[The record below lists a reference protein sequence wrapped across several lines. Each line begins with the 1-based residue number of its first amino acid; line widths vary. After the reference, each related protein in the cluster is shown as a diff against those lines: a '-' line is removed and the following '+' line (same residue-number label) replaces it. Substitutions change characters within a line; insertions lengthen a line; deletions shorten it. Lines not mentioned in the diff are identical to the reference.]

1 MPLFKTKVHIES
13 KPDTSQPIPLSI
25 LNSRLKGS
33 NVIFFWIIIVCI
45 VLLKLM
51 SLEQVVYG
59 IWESVLCVDV
69 GYVSVI
75 VVFSVLMLDMFPLL

>member
-1 MPLFKTKVHIES
+1 M
-13 KPDTSQPIPLSI
+13 
-25 LNSRLKGS
+25 
-33 NVIFFWIIIVCI
+33 CI

-51 SLEQVVYG
+51 SLEQVVQG
-59 IWESVLCVDV
+59 IWVSVLCVDV